1 MWVACLHK
9 FGSVHSAMITFTDLA
24 HSSDEAGYAGMGR
37 ARRLRDLGD
46 LTKVLQWFEG
56 SNPFHV
62 LDNRLHSLSTG
73 EAASDNDGI
82 NCDKAEDVGH
92 LIMKKMDNL
101 PFSDIVLKKIDR
113 AKTLSDVNCKGSV
126 GKKKL
131 STDSTI
137 LFSRL
142 LIIMQRSPNME
153 PYFSY
158 ELTSEP
164 SALFKD
170 GALRKADKSVLAREL
185 KKSLKSDSTPT
196 EPKKYVID
204 GGWLLHRVKW
214 QKGFLYSEII
224 NQYVD
229 YVTRHYGVNVVIVF
243 DGYGNGPSIKDH
255 EHDKRSL
262 KASPDVVFDEGKPCI
277 FQQSAFLANEMNKK
291 YFVNALIS
299 HLNEAG
305 HEMYQAL
312 NDADTLIVKT
322 ALAIATTEAVTV
334 VANDTDVLVLLIYHF
349 KITMSDIFV
358 RSEDG
363 RTLLSCSARIRC
375 STSY

>member
-1 MWVACLHK
+1 MLLMFILIVVEI
-9 FGSVHSAMITFTDLA
+9 SQTNDVMNRVVPIVQPQITF
-24 HSSDEAGYAGMGR
+24 H
-37 ARRLRDLGD
+37 LRNNYVTL
-46 LTKVLQWFEG
+46 KISFV
-56 SNPFHV
+56 
-62 LDNRLHSLSTG
+62 
-73 EAASDNDGI
+73 
-82 NCDKAEDVGH
+82 
-92 LIMKKMDNL
+92 

-131 STDSTI
+131 SIDSTI

-185 KKSLKSDSTPT
+185 KKSLKADSTPT

-243 DGYGNGPSIKDH
+243 DGYGTMAP
-255 EHDKRSL
+255 RS
-262 KASPDVVFDEGKPCI
+262 
-277 FQQSAFLANEMNKK
+277 
-291 YFVNALIS
+291 
-299 HLNEAG
+299 
-305 HEMYQAL
+305 
-312 NDADTLIVKT
+312 
-322 ALAIATTEAVTV
+322 
-334 VANDTDVLVLLIYHF
+334 
-349 KITMSDIFV
+349 KITSMTSD
-358 RSEDG
+358 RS
-363 RTLLSCSARIRC
+363 RHPLTLFLMRENLAFFSNLLFLP
-375 STSY
+375 TK